1 MPHFIFWQP
10 HSRAPGTRS
19 YLRGVLVE
27 ESQAHPNCEDTKIE
41 DVLLVRFHVKD
52 RAVLLEAGLTAGVEK
67 PTQLMNEWAAIWR
80 ARHGARL
87 GCYRKPP
94 AAACRAAR
102 WDRMRTFAGIRR
114 GAVAAASAARA
125 KLQQPTAARAD
136 PPTGFGDK
144 KRSFFAAQPGRPDGG
159 PYWNEKQASFRK
171 LTLQKQGQV
180 HQARGAR
187 LRGSD
192 PFPKSKARPAGAAAS
207 TLIGVDRVAFLGYTA
222 TEQEADRGGT
232 CEALAGAHRC
242 RCADLLVLRDAQLLF
257 ATPACES
264 DLCDLIYAA
273 CLGLP
278 TVVGRAW
285 RVAGGHPE
293 RVPAAKITWHRPLLK
308 EKLRFHATEAFRKAS
323 PDVVEAI
330 EHCCD
335 RVPGCAWTLR
345 SGPAPGVVTLESR
358 AGVWE
363 WLVAARKI
371 VNTMGPR
378 AATVNGRILG

>member
-19 YLRGVLVE
+19 YLIGVLAE
-27 ESQAHPNCEDTKIE
+27 ELQAHPNIADTKIE
-41 DVLLVRFHVKD
+41 EVLLVRFHVKD
-52 RAVLLEAGLTAGVEK
+52 RAALLEAGSIPGVEK

-80 ARHGARL
+80 ARHGARM
-87 GCYRKPP
+87 GCYCKTPS
-94 AAACRAAR
+94 AEAR
-102 WDRMRTFAGIRR
+102 WDRKRTFAGIRR

-144 KRSFFAAQPGRPDGG
+144 KRSFFAAQPGRPEDG
-159 PYWNEKQASFRK
+159 PYWNGKQASFRK
-171 LTLQKQGQV
+171 LTLRKQAQV

-207 TLIGVDRVAFLGYTA
+207 TLIGVGRVAFLGYTA

-242 RCADLLVLRDAQLLF
+242 RCAALLVLRDAQLLF

-285 RVAGGHPE
+285 RTAGGHPE
-293 RVPAAKITWHRPLLK
+293 RVPAASITWHRPLLK
-308 EKLRFHATEAFRKAS
+308 EKRRFHATEAFRRAS
-323 PDVVEAI
+323 PDVVKAI
-330 EHCCD
+330 EYCRD

-363 WLVAARKI
+363 WLIAARKI